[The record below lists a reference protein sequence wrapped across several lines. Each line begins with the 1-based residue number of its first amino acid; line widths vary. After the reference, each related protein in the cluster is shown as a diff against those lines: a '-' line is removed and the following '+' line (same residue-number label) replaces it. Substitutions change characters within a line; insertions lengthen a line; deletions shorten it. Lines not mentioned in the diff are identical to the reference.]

1 MATSKDPCKVITGK
15 SRSTMMFIN
24 SLSDTDKNGADQPP
38 QCSTGIL
45 IPKKDKKTIGDIK
58 KAIDAACRKK
68 GVKNIGKTTKKF
80 WYPLIDSEQA
90 IADGEF
96 EPDDPSIYKGM
107 YFLRA
112 KAYSLPGLVDAN
124 NELIEDIDDRK
135 DMCVSGYYFRF
146 SITFKGFDKESTG
159 AWCQLNNVMFLEEGE
174 RLDGGA
180 RADKDFEEY
189 SEYDDD
195 EDEYD
200 DDEDEYD
207 DDEDEEESS
216 RRSRRS
222 KSRNSK
228 SRNSN
233 SRRSK
238 SRSFKR

>member
-24 SLSDTDKNGADQPP
+24 SLSDADKNGADQTP

-68 GVKNIGKTTKKF
+68 GIKNIGKTTKKF

-146 SITFKGFDKESTG
+146 SITFKGFDNESTG

-189 SEYDDD
+189 SEYDDEYDD
-195 EDEYD
+195 ED
-200 DDEDEYD
+200 DDEDD
-207 DDEDEEESS
+207 DDS
-216 RRSRRS
+216 RSRG
-222 KSRNSK
+222 
-228 SRNSN
+228 
-233 SRRSK
+233 SK
-238 SRSFKR
+238 SRSRGSKPRRFKR